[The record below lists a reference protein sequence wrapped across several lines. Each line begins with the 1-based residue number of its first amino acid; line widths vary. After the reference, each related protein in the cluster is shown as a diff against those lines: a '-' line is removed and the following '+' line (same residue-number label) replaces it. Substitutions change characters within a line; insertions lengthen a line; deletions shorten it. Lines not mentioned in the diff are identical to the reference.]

1 MNNDALNASS
11 TLTGVNRES
20 LNALSKAASSPV
32 KTNPELAKF
41 ERALENAKFGS
52 NPQTIKTKTV
62 NADGAITGDNE
73 DLGVMHAPDPV
84 GHFML
89 VALPKVELSS
99 LLITPDSVTDRERAA
114 SVIGTVIAMGP
125 DCYKDPEPPVPDWMR
140 DAILSGKYQGGVTLI
155 APRPRFPS
163 GPWTKIGETVLF
175 SRYAGKRFKIEGIE
189 FRMLADDEITATI
202 PDGAQVGGL

>member
-1 MNNDALNASS
+1 MTTNEAALKLGGLNVPNFS
-11 TLTGVNRES
+11 TV
-20 LNALSKAASSPV
+20 
-32 KTNPELAKF
+32 
-41 ERALENAKFGS
+41 GS
-52 NPQTIKTKTV
+52 APTSVGQVIKTKTL

-89 VALPKVELSS
+89 VALPKVELSK

-125 DCYKDPEPPVPDWMR
+125 DCYKDPEPIVPDIVR
-140 DAILSGKYQGGVTLI
+140 AALAAGAPVSVSLI

-163 GPWTKIGETVLF
+163 GPWCKQGDTVLF

-189 FRMLADDEITATI
+189 FRMLSDDEITATI

>member
-1 MNNDALNASS
+1 MTTNDA
-11 TLTGVNRES
+11 
-20 LNALSKAASSPV
+20 ALSVLEKAKASFPNLS
-32 KTNPELAKF
+32 TA
-41 ERALENAKFGS
+41 GS
-52 NPQTIKTKTV
+52 APAGNLGQVIRTKTL

-89 VALPKVELSS
+89 VALPKVELSK

-125 DCYKDPEPPVPDWMR
+125 DCYKDPEPIVPEIVRLAIAAGQPV
-140 DAILSGKYQGGVTLI
+140 SVSLI

-163 GPWTKIGETVLF
+163 GPWAEVGKTVLF

>member
-1 MNNDALNASS
+1 MTTNDAALNTSNLVDLNKKSAAFS
-11 TLTGVNRES
+11 T
-20 LNALSKAASSPV
+20 A
-32 KTNPELAKF
+32 
-41 ERALENAKFGS
+41 GS
-52 NPQTIKTKTV
+52 APAGTVGQVIKTKTL

-89 VALPKVELSS
+89 VALPKVELSK

-125 DCYKDPEPPVPDWMR
+125 DCYKDPEPPVPGWLKE
-140 DAILSGKYQGGVTLI
+140 AILSGKYQGGITLI

-163 GPWTKIGETVLF
+163 GPWAEVGKTVLF

>member
-1 MNNDALNASS
+1 MTKTDAALSIEERFP
-11 TLTGVNRES
+11 L
-20 LNALSKAASSPV
+20 LSKA
-32 KTNPELAKF
+32 
-41 ERALENAKFGS
+41 GS
-52 NPQTIKTKTV
+52 APAGTVGQLIKTKTV
-62 NADGAITGDNE
+62 DADGSITGENE

-89 VALPKVELSS
+89 VALPKVELSKF
-99 LLITPDSVTDRERAA
+99 LITPDSVTDRERAA

-125 DCYKDPEPPVPDWMR
+125 DCYNDPEPIIPEVVR
-140 DAILSGKYQGGVTLI
+140 LAILAGQPVNLTLMT
-155 APRPRFPS
+155 PRPRFPS
-163 GPWTKIGETVLF
+163 GPWCAIGQTVLF

>member
-1 MNNDALNASS
+1 MTTNDA
-11 TLTGVNRES
+11 
-20 LNALSKAASSPV
+20 ALSLVEQFPKLSTA
-32 KTNPELAKF
+32 
-41 ERALENAKFGS
+41 GS
-52 NPQTIKTKTV
+52 APAPIRTKTV
-62 NADGAITGDNE
+62 NADGSITGENE

-89 VALPKVELSS
+89 VALPKVELSK

-114 SVIGTVIAMGP
+114 SVIGTVIEMGP
-125 DCYKDPEPPVPDWMR
+125 DCYVDPEPLIPEIVRVALAAGAPV
-140 DAILSGKYQGGVTLI
+140 SVSLI

-163 GPWTKIGETVLF
+163 GPWCKKGDTVLF

>member
-1 MNNDALNASS
+1 MTTNDAALGMMEKAKAVFPASS
-11 TLTGVNRES
+11 T
-20 LNALSKAASSPV
+20 A
-32 KTNPELAKF
+32 
-41 ERALENAKFGS
+41 GS
-52 NPQTIKTKTV
+52 APAGTVGQMIRTKTV
-62 NADGAITGDNE
+62 DAEGAITGENE

-89 VALPKVELSS
+89 VALPKVELSK

-125 DCYKDPEPPVPDWMR
+125 DCYKDPEPVVPDIVR
-140 DAILSGKYQGGVTLI
+140 SAIAAGMPVSVSLI

-163 GPWTKIGETVLF
+163 GPWCKKGDTVLF
-175 SRYAGKRFKIEGIE
+175 SRYAGKRFKIEGVE